1 MNSSKKIKLNIDN
14 DVLRRLRSDLGIK
27 MMGGN
32 FAGTSDSFIKKL
44 IDKIDNGAEEWHC
57 CFKNKEKGA
66 SNGKK
71 RKTTNQ

>member
-1 MNSSKKIKLNIDN
+1 MSSSKQIDLKIDD
-14 DVLRRLRSDLGIK
+14 DVLGRLRSDLGIK

-32 FAGTSDSFIKKL
+32 FAGTTDAFIKKL
-44 IDKIDNGAEEWHC
+44 IDKIDSGANKWHC

-71 RKTTNQ
+71 RKTNDE